1 MEDCV
6 GGPKRESRS
15 DGVAFGIEDGD
26 GVLNGRMEGDDEEA
40 VRERERKIANLNE
53 QKDELPISSPTQSQL
68 PLSVYLGGNW
78 NGNRVLTTSTSLQ
91 FFTCCS

>member
-1 MEDCV
+1 MILEDWV

-26 GVLNGRMEGDDEEA
+26 GDLNGRMEGDDEEA

-53 QKDELPISSPTQSQL
+53 QKEELPISSPTS
-68 PLSVYLGGNW
+68 LSFL
-78 NGNRVLTTSTSLQ
+78 SLCIWVE
-91 FFTCCS
+91 TEMVTES

>member
-1 MEDCV
+1 MILEDWV

-26 GVLNGRMEGDDEEA
+26 GDLNGRMEGDDEEA

-53 QKDELPISSPTQSQL
+53 QKEELPISSPT
-68 PLSVYLGGNW
+68 LSFLCLCIWVETEM
-78 NGNRVLTTSTSLQ
+78 VTES
-91 FFTCCS
+91 

>member
-1 MEDCV
+1 LILEDWV

-26 GVLNGRMEGDDEEA
+26 GDLNGRMEGDDEEA

-53 QKDELPISSPTQSQL
+53 QKEELPISSPT
-68 PLSVYLGGNW
+68 LSFLCLCIWVETEM
-78 NGNRVLTTSTSLQ
+78 VTES
-91 FFTCCS
+91 

>member
-1 MEDCV
+1 MILEDWV

-26 GVLNGRMEGDDEEA
+26 GDLNGRMEGDDEEA

-53 QKDELPISSPTQSQL
+53 QKEELPISSPTQSQL
-68 PLSVYLGGNW
+68 PLPVYLGGN
-78 NGNRVLTTSTSLQ
+78 
-91 FFTCCS
+91 